1 MFSNEVLNADSVK
14 KSHNGYLAL
23 FIVVGKSQNSRPF
36 NVAEDS
42 GTRGVPSLT

>member
-1 MFSNEVLNADSVK
+1 MQNGVK

-36 NVAEDS
+36 NVADDS
-42 GTRGVPSLT
+42 GARGAPSLT